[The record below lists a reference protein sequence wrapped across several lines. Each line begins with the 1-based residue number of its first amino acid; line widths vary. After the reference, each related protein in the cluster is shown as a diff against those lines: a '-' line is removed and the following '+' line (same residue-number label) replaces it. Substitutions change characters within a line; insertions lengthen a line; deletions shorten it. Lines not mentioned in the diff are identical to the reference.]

1 MVGRLGSQF
10 TLGGTAM
17 RCDNGE
23 VYFVHMRCN
32 IVGANQCDATTLLLG
47 DLICKHYGSGF
58 LFGLMKLFYN
68 ELGQELQSVSFGR
81 ITVLF
86 YLICFITN

>member
-1 MVGRLGSQF
+1 VEQQ
-10 TLGGTAM
+10 
-17 RCDNGE
+17 CDATT
-23 VYFVHMRCN
+23 VKCILFIMRCN

-86 YLICFITN
+86 YLIF